1 VDALQFKKG
10 DNIGM
15 KLTLLLNKKLSHI
28 SKFSCS
34 KFEMCS
40 FSKFLAEK
48 KNSLA
53 KKKLVKIA
61 SINIKEIQHITKKLK
76 F

>member
-1 VDALQFKKG
+1 
-10 DNIGM
+10 
-15 KLTLLLNKKLSHI
+15 
-28 SKFSCS
+28 
-34 KFEMCS
+34 MCS